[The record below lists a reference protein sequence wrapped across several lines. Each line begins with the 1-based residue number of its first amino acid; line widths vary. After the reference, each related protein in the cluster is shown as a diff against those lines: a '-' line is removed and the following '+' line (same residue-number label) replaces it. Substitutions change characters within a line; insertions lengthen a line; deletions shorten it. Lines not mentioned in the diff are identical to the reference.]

1 MLIKWFFYLRKA
13 NSQDDFNIRDLYI
26 ELFEN
31 TNLSVEYRKEFNQK
45 VLFSSFEN
53 VNLIHEILRQ
63 AFYLNL
69 QESTVKQ
76 CLEMYKKWFL
86 RETSLP
92 FFMSDRSQQN
102 ISTKNIKEE
111 SSSSLMKS
119 SNVDS
124 MDLKIGFIRSLQ
136 MFFVDSSVLF
146 FNRFNLQRDR
156 IIDTCVCLLDSIKL
170 FIYKVQMDQNTW

>member
-1 MLIKWFFYLRKA
+1 
-13 NSQDDFNIRDLYI
+13 
-26 ELFEN
+26 
-31 TNLSVEYRKEFNQK
+31 
-45 VLFSSFEN
+45 
-53 VNLIHEILRQ
+53 
-63 AFYLNL
+63 
-69 QESTVKQ
+69 
-76 CLEMYKKWFL
+76 
-86 RETSLP
+86 
-92 FFMSDRSQQN
+92 
-102 ISTKNIKEE
+102 
-111 SSSSLMKS
+111 MKS

>member
-1 MLIKWFFYLRKA
+1 MVRILFYRKA

-45 VLFSSFEN
+45 VLLSSQEN

-69 QESTVKQ
+69 QDSTVKQ

-92 FFMSDRSQQN
+92 YFINDQKQVT
-102 ISTKNIKEE
+102 IKNIKDE
-111 SSSSLMKS
+111 SSSNLIK
-119 SNVDS
+119 DT
-124 MDLKIGFIRSLQ
+124 DIKIGFIRSLQ
-136 MFFVDSSVLF
+136 MFYVDSSILF

-170 FIYKVQMDQNTW
+170 FIYKVQMDQSTW

>member
-1 MLIKWFFYLRKA
+1 LLIRILFYRKA

-45 VLFSSFEN
+45 VLLSSQEN

-69 QESTVKQ
+69 QDSTVKQ

-92 FFMSDRSQQN
+92 YFINDQKQVT
-102 ISTKNIKEE
+102 IKNIKDE
-111 SSSSLMKS
+111 SSSSSLIK
-119 SNVDS
+119 DT
-124 MDLKIGFIRSLQ
+124 DIKIGFIRSLQ
-136 MFFVDSSVLF
+136 MFFLDSSILF

-170 FIYKVQMDQNTW
+170 FIYKVQMDQSTW